1 MRQAVRGEF
10 SMALDSLASEKSG
23 LMNQLSEVRL
33 KLAELQSEHEAAE
46 KQWKVRADEEATKIH
61 ARYVSEENVIGSN
74 NPHWFFCATACFLSF
89 FPLLFYIRILLYSR
103 VKAAIHKKDEVICEL
118 QRNYDQAL
126 AECQHLETLLQRQ
139 TKNNYLNQ
147 SKPPG
152 RKWSI
157 LYSDVFFVSCIYSS
171 SMYNSVFVSIS
182 SSYSNV
188 WLYTNSILRQDSVQ
202 SYNNTYTNKSP
213 ILDSW
218 V

>member
-1 MRQAVRGEF
+1 M
-10 SMALDSLASEKSG
+10 
-23 LMNQLSEVRL
+23 
-33 KLAELQSEHEAAE
+33 
-46 KQWKVRADEEATKIH
+46 
-61 ARYVSEENVIGSN
+61 
-74 NPHWFFCATACFLSF
+74 
-89 FPLLFYIRILLYSR
+89 YSR

-152 RKWSI
+152 RKWEFSVF
-157 LYSDVFFVSCIYSS
+157 LYVFIHPI
-171 SMYNSVFVSIS
+171 SMYNYYVVCFF
-182 SSYSNV
+182 
-188 WLYTNSILRQDSVQ
+188 TNSILRH
-202 SYNNTYTNKSP
+202 NTYTNKSP